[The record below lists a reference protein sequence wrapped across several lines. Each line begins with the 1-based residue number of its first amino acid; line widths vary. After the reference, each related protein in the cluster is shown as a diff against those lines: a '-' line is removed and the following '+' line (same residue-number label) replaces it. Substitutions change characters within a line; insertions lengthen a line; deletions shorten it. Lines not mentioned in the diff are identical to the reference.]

1 MNLITFTYMEEFFS
15 KSLCC
20 NIAQRQPWFLL
31 TLWYILL
38 QITIRIKPKT
48 HIYHHIS
55 WCWEIYSSTYDW
67 PIIMAARPLLKLGLG
82 KISGTDFNISVWNEP
97 WIPDTVVRPP
107 RAYDWVTYIHP
118 YSWVIPLLDM
128 ISRIEILLSY
138 KIFLSWGHSFILD
151 LRHSHT
157 WSMGDHPW
165 NHTKSKVYSVKF
177 IYDLL
182 GSEET
187 IPIYI
192 GLFVFSGFLLEYLCL
207 PKHRFS
213 VLEKK
218 DVTYT

>member
-1 MNLITFTYMEEFFS
+1 
-15 KSLCC
+15 
-20 NIAQRQPWFLL
+20 
-31 TLWYILL
+31 
-38 QITIRIKPKT
+38 
-48 HIYHHIS
+48 
-55 WCWEIYSSTYDW
+55 
-67 PIIMAARPLLKLGLG
+67 MAARPLLKLGLG
-82 KISGTDFNISVWNEP
+82 KIGGTDFNISVWNEP
-97 WIPDTVVRPP
+97 WIPDTEVRPP

-118 YSWVIPLLDM
+118 YSWVIPLLDV

-138 KIFLSWGHSFILD
+138 KFFLSWGHSFILD

-157 WSMGDHPW
+157 WSMGDYPW
-165 NHTKSKVYSVKF
+165 NHTKSKVYTVKF

-213 VLEKK
+213 VLEEKRCDLYVTTNWHYPSDLVVHFKGKK
-218 DVTYT
+218 WLKKKI